1 MHFRVLT
8 ETEWLLLEHTS
19 YTPIIV
25 ELEGFEGLVGG
36 GGGGWEVT
44 VGQCETSD
52 FSKGIISRNFN
63 LKSEQNP
70 FLLVGRFQ

>member
-36 GGGGWEVT
+36 GGEGVT

-63 LKSEQNP
+63 LKTEQNP

>member
-8 ETEWLLLEHTS
+8 ETEWLLLQHIS

-36 GGGGWEVT
+36 GGGAVT

-52 FSKGIISRNFN
+52 FSKGIISCNFN
-63 LKSEQNP
+63 LKTEQNP
-70 FLLVGRFQ
+70 FLLMGRFQ

>member
-8 ETEWLLLEHTS
+8 ETEWLLLEPTK

-36 GGGGWEVT
+36 GGVT

-63 LKSEQNP
+63 LKTEQNP
-70 FLLVGRFQ
+70 FLLVGRFH